1 VIPSPG
7 LLVGGARRAD
17 HGGMANPRHRE
28 GKSKLLLLSVA
39 LLVIGASLSVAFGS
53 LGGESSP
60 AREETSSPTSPAKVR
75 LATPLSDTPQQGC
88 TNLKLTPSARAEL
101 EQVPV
106 KGSTYYGACNGHR
119 WWMTRFPDGSDGVF
133 KDRSS
138 TVVRIGS
145 IAEARCKVP
154 HGLLKIWLQADD
166 CLAASSDPS
175 SDPDEPQ
182 STVKRPDPTHRS
194 SPQNE
199 CKPAVVPVPNYDP
212 TDSVPDQR
220 LPRPEE
226 LLPPRS
232 ECPELYEG
240 QQSNPQP
247 DGQRRYPNGRTW
259 IEQYNWCQ
267 IMRDQGVACAVPP
280 PP

>member
-1 VIPSPG
+1 V
-7 LLVGGARRAD
+7 
-17 HGGMANPRHRE
+17 
-28 GKSKLLLLSVA
+28 KSKLLLLVVAAVVVVGASVTVA
-39 LLVIGASLSVAFGS
+39 LGAIGR
-53 LGGESSP
+53 GESSP
-60 AREETSSPTSPAKVR
+60 ATETTSPPAPSRAAVR
-75 LATPLSDTPQQGC
+75 PAMQQLNEPAQQAC

-101 EQVPV
+101 ERVPV

-133 KDRSS
+133 RDGPSAVMR
-138 TVVRIGS
+138 VGS
-145 IAEARCKVP
+145 IGEARCKVP
-154 HGLLKIWLQADD
+154 QGLLKAWDQEDG

-175 SDPDEPQ
+175 ADPDEPQ
-182 STVKRPDPTHRS
+182 STVKQPDPSRPVSRPDRCEVAP
-194 SPQNE
+194 
-199 CKPAVVPVPNYDP
+199 VPVPNYDP

-240 QQSNPQP
+240 QRSNPQP

-267 IMRDQGVACAVPP
+267 IMRAQGVPCTVPP